1 MQTWQLCST
10 LADNNHLYKQRYAT
24 VLPYVYVYISR
35 YMGHMTH
42 PNLQPSTTP
51 DTKPKP
57 RLYNPSLTNLL
68 RRRSTPS
75 RWFPEIRRRRL
86 LAGGSRTVG
95 PERNASRRNTK
106 LRASGRIAGNTCTD
120 CRLFRGLCNAL
131 ASRVHRCTKPRRT
144 PYTLCTTTTIFRSK
158 VRIIDS
164 T

>member
-1 MQTWQLCST
+1 MYTYIYPAIWGIWRIQTCT
-10 LADNNHLYKQRYAT
+10 HQRPPI
-24 VLPYVYVYISR
+24 L
-35 YMGHMTH
+35 
-42 PNLQPSTTP
+42 N
-51 DTKPKP
+51 PKP
-57 RLYNPSLTNLL
+57 DRYNPSLTNLL
-68 RRRSTPS
+68 RRRSTSS

-106 LRASGRIAGNTCTD
+106 LRASGRTAGNTCTD

-144 PYTLCTTTTIFRSK
+144 PYTLYTTTTIFRSK

-164 T
+164 TWPRPTYST